1 MTTKWSYHSFT
12 KTSMSFSSQ
21 KEHNFVHPSTA
32 VCEQHRRDISQNS
45 EHLFSFLDTQTHAS
59 VQTLQLH
66 GVPSV
71 STNSWLARK
80 GRINGRVFTSPV
92 ECDKSFHAPWRVYA
106 FLFSFCVDLIYA
118 FMLLGCQ
125 SGVELNGTAPHRAS
139 TGRTRMDWDVMMGCP
154 TNVGSN
160 SLSYHK

>member
-32 VCEQHRRDISQNS
+32 VCEQHRRGISQNP

-92 ECDKSFHAPWRVYA
+92 ECDKSFHAPWRMACVCLSF
-106 FLFSFCVDLIYA
+106 FLLC
-118 FMLLGCQ
+118 G
-125 SGVELNGTAPHRAS
+125 LNLCLYVAGLPEWSWAERHRTAPRF
-139 TGRTRMDWDVMMGCP
+139 DWPHPNGLRCDDGM
-154 TNVGSN
+154 SN
-160 SLSYHK
+160 KRWIKFA